1 MGKTINIIRAIT
13 RVAVLLPS
21 VFCAFSGVA
30 QISLSERLNYVL
42 EVRDMEMGLKLY
54 QEITAAE
61 ITQLADSSL
70 FNYHYLGAYINSE
83 LMSDN
88 EKNYEKALSHFLEA
102 KRLCETSIGVH
113 SGDYMEIMRG
123 LGDTYIE
130 LGQCEEAVNIY
141 QQGIVKSMNMRDA
154 ASHDFGNLIIGLE
167 ECYEQLGWFNEIPNH
182 LYDAWSF
189 WYKDETPLVTYTYFP
204 LWCLEQFY
212 KRYGMY
218 DNAISV
224 CHHIEDFIKSKGGNS
239 HPELAEALY
248 MKGNILVEMNK
259 TDDSIKAFQDGLFI
273 LQDNGMISSELYGML
288 SGNLLMALISA
299 ERYDES
305 AIILK
310 DIQQYSVNAQKPD
323 VYKNALF
330 SAANRAANMG
340 NYVKAIEY
348 NTTLLSLHLSKEESD
363 VIENQKSTIS
373 YNQEVVESLPVLE
386 NTFTSLNI
394 GQDDWF
400 ETEHKL
406 SSAYYIVKDIN
417 KNGVVLTAMHKAIDL
432 NKSIGSDY
440 YLWVISNLYGL
451 SLDKEEYLDALRYAM
466 EKINYLNTLNDV
478 PDNYRYNA
486 LNELVV
492 AKMKSNTLD
501 GIDSDLENI
510 EKFYRNQYGEISSEY
525 ATYLHNRGRAFQ
537 LQNKLDEAKET
548 LLQSITL
555 QNKLEGK
562 PLERTVK
569 YYMEVEQQLGEL

>member
-1 MGKTINIIRAIT
+1 MGKTIKFLSTIT

-21 VFCAFSGVA
+21 VFCAFSAVA

-42 EVRDMEMGLKLY
+42 ETQDMNMGLKFY
-54 QEITAAE
+54 QEITDAE
-61 ITQLADSSL
+61 IKQLPDSSL
-70 FNYHYLGAYINSE
+70 FDYHYLGGYLNSE
-83 LMSDN
+83 IPN
-88 EKNYEKALSHFLEA
+88 HEKAIYHLTEA
-102 KRLCETSIGVH
+102 KRLCETSLGTH
-113 SGDYMEIMRG
+113 SGVYMEIMRG
-123 LGDTYIE
+123 LGDEYID
-130 LGQCEEAVNIY
+130 LGKYEDALAIFQE
-141 QQGIVKSMNMRDA
+141 GITKSMYMRNV
-154 ASHDFGNLIIGLE
+154 ASHDFGNLIMGVQD
-167 ECYEQLGWFNEIPNH
+167 CYELLGWFNEIPNH
-182 LYDAWSF
+182 LSDAWSF

-204 LWCLEQFY
+204 LWRLEQFY

-224 CHHIEDFIKSKGGNS
+224 SRHIEDFIKSKGGNT
-239 HPELAEALY
+239 HPELAEALWW
-248 MKGNILVEMNK
+248 KGNILVEMNR
-259 TDDSIKAFQDGLFI
+259 TVEGIKAYQDGLAI
-273 LQDNGMISSELYGML
+273 LRDNNMNHSERYESMA
-288 SGNLLMALISA
+288 GNLLIALISA
-299 ERYDES
+299 ERYEES
-305 AIILK
+305 ATLLK
-310 DIQQYSVNAQKPD
+310 EIQQYSVSAQKPD
-323 VYKNALF
+323 TYKNALF

-348 NTTLLSLHLSKEESD
+348 NTMLLSLHLSKEESD

-386 NTFTSLNI
+386 NAFSSLKI

-400 ETEHKL
+400 ETGHKL

-451 SLDKEEYLDALRYAM
+451 SVDKEEYLDALRYAM